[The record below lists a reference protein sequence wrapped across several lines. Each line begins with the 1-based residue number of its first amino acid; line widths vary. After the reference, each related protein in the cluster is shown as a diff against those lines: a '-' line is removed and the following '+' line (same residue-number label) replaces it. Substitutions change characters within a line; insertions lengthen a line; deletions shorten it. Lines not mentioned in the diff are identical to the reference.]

1 MNRTLLY
8 PLLLACGLLL
18 NACDTASAN
27 GPEFS
32 LEVEY
37 TAIGRP
43 QIRVTSLNDQVTIQ
57 KVLING
63 GKSKCRVMLRNDLM
77 GSVGGTHFPLK
88 LNYTESWRLVMTEP
102 CRLREVTL
110 FTNLGN
116 ASYTIE

>member
-1 MNRTLLY
+1 MLNLPMAQNSLWKWNT
-8 PLLLACGLLL
+8 PLSGGLRYL
-18 NACDTASAN
+18 S
-27 GPEFS
+27 
-32 LEVEY
+32 
-37 TAIGRP
+37 
-43 QIRVTSLNDQVTIQ
+43 SLNDQVTIQ

-63 GKSKCRVMLRNDLM
+63 GKSKCRVMLRSDLM
-77 GSVGGTHFPLK
+77 GSVGGTYFPLK

>member
-8 PLLLACGLLL
+8 PLLLACGLSLSAC
-18 NACDTASAN
+18 NAESAD
-27 GPEFS
+27 GPEFT

-43 QIRVTSLNDQVTIQ
+43 QIVVTSLNDQVTIQ

-88 LNYTESWRLVMTEP
+88 LNYTERWRLVMTEP

>member
-8 PLLLACGLLL
+8 PLLLACGLSLSAC
-18 NACDTASAN
+18 NAESAD
-27 GPEFS
+27 GPEFT

-43 QIRVTSLNDQVTIQ
+43 QISVTSLNDQVTIQ

-63 GKSKCRVMLRNDLM
+63 GKSKCRVMLRNDIGGQL
-77 GSVGGTHFPLK
+77 GGTHFPLK
-88 LNYTESWRLVMTEP
+88 LNYTERWLLVMTEP

>member
-1 MNRTLLY
+1 MNRTLFY
-8 PLLLACGLLL
+8 PLLLASGLSLSAC
-18 NACDTASAN
+18 NAESAD
-27 GPEFS
+27 GPEFG
-32 LEVEY
+32 LDVEY

-43 QIRVTSLNDQVTIQ
+43 QIIVTSFNDQVTIQ

-63 GKSKCRVMLRNDLM
+63 GKSKCRVMLRNDIGGQL
-77 GSVGGTHFPLK
+77 GGTHFPLK
-88 LNYTESWRLVMTEP
+88 LNYTERWRLVMTEP

>member
-18 NACDTASAN
+18 SACDTASAN
-27 GPEFS
+27 SPEFS

-43 QIRVTSLNDQVTIQ
+43 QIVVTSLNDQVTIQ

-63 GKSKCRVMLRNDLM
+63 GKSKCRVMLRSDLM
-77 GSVGGTHFPLK
+77 GSVGGTYFPLK
-88 LNYTESWRLVMTEP
+88 LNYTERWRLVMTEP